1 MRMADKDSK
10 KIFPKKWKWESS
22 KMLKP
27 RDTFASSEFS
37 ELVPFRPSFEKDKSH
52 PNMFDVLSMEFE
64 RIWRRE
70 LDEVLRAP
78 VIDKDESVHILIR
91 PQIMKKKK
99 TIKSDVERSKP
110 LFYMKKFLK
119 VPARVNSFRPKDD
132 KVWNKIVSNKN
143 VENSYK

>member
-1 MRMADKDSK
+1 MNDEDLK
-10 KIFPKKWKWESS
+10 KIFPPKWKWESS

-37 ELVPFRPSFEKDKSH
+37 ELVPFRPSFENDKSH

-70 LDEVLRAP
+70 LNMSARAP
-78 VIDKDESVHILIR
+78 VIRKYRSVAILIR

-99 TIKSDVERSKP
+99 TVKSDERSKP

-143 VENSYK
+143 VENSHK